1 MHVYSEGIRE
11 ASAEFAMYMLMY
23 TEKNAGQNRN
33 KIEYIRDKLL
43 VKNTT
48 EWKLYAERN

>member
-1 MHVYSEGIRE
+1 MHVYSEGIRK
-11 ASAEFAMYMLMY
+11 ASAEFAMHMLMY

-33 KIEYIRDKLL
+33 KIEFIRVKLP

-48 EWKLYAERN
+48 E